1 MTSRAQQFRQILARG
16 DLVIAPGVYDGYS
29 ARLVEA
35 AGFETAATSG
45 AAVSNF
51 NCV

>member
-1 MTSRAQQFRQILARG
+1 MSSPAQRLRDLLARG
-16 DLVIAPGVYDGYS
+16 DLIIAPGVYDGYS

-45 AAVSNF
+45 AAVSNS
-51 NCV
+51 